1 MSSPPEEYLQMI
13 REGSRGMRLGGEVGA
28 AMVEVAETEYAE
40 VGEPIAIE
48 EARLQRESEAH
59 IAALLAR
66 EAAARAAARRASDA
80 AERAAAAAA
89 RSTTTG
95 TTEAGGGDGNG
106 DGTTE
111 AGGGDGNGDGNGNGN
126 GTGTTEAGGGG
137 LPEEDLQGILDM
149 NPPGE
154 LDDRYITD
162 PGEYDRIYGG
172 EEKAEEWTSGKGML
186 LALGLLGLGGAVT
199 VKTRGVEEAA
209 FVLAG
214 AGAAFWFLSRLK
226 GPPLPVVYSGLFED
240 EDPAYR

>member
-28 AMVEVAETEYAE
+28 AMVKAAETEYAE
-40 VGEPIAIE
+40 AGEPIAIE
-48 EARLQRESEAH
+48 EVGLQRESEAH
-59 IAALLAR
+59 IADLLAR

-89 RSTTTG
+89 RSTTT
-95 TTEAGGGDGNG
+95 T
-106 DGTTE
+106 
-111 AGGGDGNGDGNGNGN
+111 
-126 GTGTTEAGGGG
+126 TGTTEAGGGNG
-137 LPEEDLQGILDM
+137 LPEEDFQGILDM
-149 NPPGE
+149 NPPGS

-172 EEKAEEWTSGKGML
+172 EEKAEEWTPGKGML
-186 LALGLLGLGGAVT
+186 LALGLLGLGGVVT
-199 VKTRGVEEAA
+199 AKTRGVEEAA

-226 GPPLPVVYSGLFED
+226 GPPLPVVSSGLFED
-240 EDPAYR
+240 EDPAYT

>member
-40 VGEPIAIE
+40 AGEPIAIE

-80 AERAAAAAA
+80 AERAAAAA
-89 RSTTTG
+89 RSTTTTTG
-95 TTEAGGGDGNG
+95 TTEAGGGN
-106 DGTTE
+106 
-111 AGGGDGNGDGNGNGN
+111 GNGDGNGNGN
-126 GTGTTEAGGGG
+126 GAGTTEAGGGG
-137 LPEEDLQGILDM
+137 LSEEDIQEILDM

-186 LALGLLGLGGAVT
+186 LALGLLGLGGVAT
-199 VKTRGVEEAA
+199 AKTRGVEEAA